1 MARPARTA
9 RTAMLA
15 VSGINDLEVSRHC
28 EPTGRANAR
37 PMINSAKQSTYPR
50 CKMDC
55 FVAALLAITAES
67 IYALGLFDR
76 FTQHF
81 KLQPPVLCLLQF
93 PLGFCKLI
101 RGLIE
106 LLAILLEQI
115 GIIKMP
121 LLVCDL
127 GL

>member
-1 MARPARTA
+1 
-9 RTAMLA
+9 
-15 VSGINDLEVSRHC
+15 LEVSRHC

-55 FVAALLAITAES
+55 FVAEFIIGPAQGGTRWLLAMTAES

-81 KLQPPVLCLLQF
+81 KFQPPVLCLLQF

-115 GIIKMP
+115 GIVKMP
-121 LLVCDL
+121 LLFCDL